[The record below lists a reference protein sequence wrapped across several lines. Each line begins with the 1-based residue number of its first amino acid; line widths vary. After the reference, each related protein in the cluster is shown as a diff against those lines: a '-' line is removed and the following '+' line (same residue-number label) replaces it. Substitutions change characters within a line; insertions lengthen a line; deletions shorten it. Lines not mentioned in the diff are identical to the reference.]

1 MSSLKD
7 SHARHGVKAIVDVIR
22 EDYPKFDKQLL
33 CKCEAPEKYAI
44 QLIPEAQALV
54 ASLDKPRKK
63 SDKRKKTHR
72 YCFRLTET
80 GAEMLEKL
88 CAAMNVATV
97 QSLCEMLIRREA
109 ILHGISATRKDTEK

>member
-7 SHARHGVKAIVDVIR
+7 IHARCGAKAVIDAVR
-22 EDYPKFDKQLL
+22 SDYPKFDKQLL

-54 ASLDKPRKK
+54 NSLGKPRKK

-88 CAAMNVATV
+88 CEAMNVATV
-97 QSLCEMLIRREA
+97 QSFCEMLIRREA
-109 ILHGISATRKDTEK
+109 ILHGISAARKDTEK

>member
-7 SHARHGVKAIVDVIR
+7 IHARCGAKAVIDAVR
-22 EDYPKFDKQLL
+22 ADYPKFDKQLL

-54 ASLDKPRKK
+54 DSLDKPRKK

-88 CAAMNVATV
+88 CEAMNVATV

-109 ILHGISATRKDTEK
+109 ILHGISAIRKDTEK

>member
-1 MSSLKD
+1 MSSLKET
-7 SHARHGVKAIVDVIR
+7 HARHGWRTVVDAIKPDF
-22 EDYPKFDKQLL
+22 PGFDKQLL

-54 ASLDKPRKK
+54 DSLDKPRKK
-63 SDKRKKTHR
+63 PDKRKKTHR

-88 CAAMNVATV
+88 CEAMNVATV

>member
-1 MSSLKD
+1 MSSLKET
-7 SHARHGVKAIVDVIR
+7 HARLGWRTVVAAIKPDF
-22 EDYPKFDKQLL
+22 PGFDKQLL

-54 ASLDKPRKK
+54 DSLDKPRKK
-63 SDKRKKTHR
+63 SDKRKKTRR
-72 YCFRLTET
+72 YCFRLTES

-88 CAAMNVATV
+88 CEAMNVATV

-109 ILHGISATRKDTEK
+109 ILHGISATRKDTER